1 MSASFRRIERREWW
15 LWASGFTITLL
26 LTVGLASFLLS
37 DTRFEQGSDQV
48 PYIFDTPIVVRGL
61 VGLVLLFDLYTIY
74 QHFLIHRIRRQL
86 LEREELF
93 QLISENATDMIAIVD
108 MKGKRIF
115 NSLSYSKVLGYSPEE
130 LAATPAFENIH
141 PADRER
147 VQRAADDALRS
158 GIGKTLDYRLRDK
171 NGAWITLESTA
182 SVIHDAQGLP
192 AKLLIVN
199 RNITE
204 RKRAE
209 EVQRRSEADFRSLIE
224 DAPYGIYR

>member
-1 MSASFRRIERREWW
+1 MWFRTPKPVGDVENNSTKQLRSNFRRVERREWW
-15 LWASGFTITLL
+15 LWASASIITLL
-26 LTVGLASFLLS
+26 LTAGLASSLVSSDHLDQYRDQPLS
-37 DTRFEQGSDQV
+37 WYSAPPQAIRA
-48 PYIFDTPIVVRGL
+48 L
-61 VGLVLLFDLYTIY
+61 VALVFLFDLYTIY

-115 NSLSYSKVLGYSPEE
+115 NSLSYSKVLGYSSEE

-158 GIGKTLDYRLRDK
+158 GIGKTLDY
-171 NGAWITLESTA
+171 
-182 SVIHDAQGLP
+182 
-192 AKLLIVN
+192 
-199 RNITE
+199 
-204 RKRAE
+204 
-209 EVQRRSEADFRSLIE
+209 
-224 DAPYGIYR
+224 